1 MSTPQSSSLP
11 QTMTP
16 TVFPLAGV
24 LILIL
29 SSWALSG
36 LDASGKW
43 IMGFGVPLLVMCW
56 FRYVVHLGLVLALV
70 LPVKGR
76 KILRS
81 SGGHNIALFGA
92 GNLGQAIAS
101 SDIFADHGFQIVAVF
116 DVDQDRVGTDVS
128 GVPVRDFADLERVVE
143 EHVLPDTQ
151 AVERIAPR

>member
-11 QTMTP
+11 QTLTP

-56 FRYVVHLGLVLALV
+56 FRYVIHLGLVLALV

-81 SGGHNIALFGA
+81 SAPKHKFC
-92 GNLGQAIAS
+92 
-101 SDIFADHGFQIVAVF
+101 VA
-116 DVDQDRVGTDVS
+116 Q
-128 GVPVRDFADLERVVE
+128 
-143 EHVLPDTQ
+143 
-151 AVERIAPR
+151 